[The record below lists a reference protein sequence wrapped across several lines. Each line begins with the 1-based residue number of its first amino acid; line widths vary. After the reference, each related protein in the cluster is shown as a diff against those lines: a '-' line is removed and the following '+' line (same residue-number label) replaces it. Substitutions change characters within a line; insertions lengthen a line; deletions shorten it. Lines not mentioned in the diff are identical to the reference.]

1 MSICI
6 KHQNVFKV
14 KKKNSTR
21 RQAIA
26 DHLKPAMRLNFLDL
40 FMLEIFETATF
51 LGARDTT
58 VNKIVPCSYSQE
70 IHILALPNSLKIK

>member
-1 MSICI
+1 MFL
-6 KHQNVFKV
+6 KL
-14 KKKNSTR
+14 KKFSTK

-40 FMLEIFETATF
+40 FMLEVFETATF

-58 VNKIVPCSYSQE
+58 VNKIAPCSYSQE